1 MLNCPWKGGSNETAP
16 DEFLLPIFSVA
27 PLFHETK
34 ESTTLAN
41 LKFQSKRNSGDL
53 PSKTLG
59 VIRTEMSDVLR
70 GPRCG
75 EGRVHVMVASTAQR
89 KWPVNKTY
97 SGARLSVWTLQY
109 LYVTIKQKQ
118 PFAKRNEFKIDINN
132 VLILIQLYIHNM

>member
-1 MLNCPWKGGSNETAP
+1 MLNCPWKGGSNVTAP
-16 DEFLLPIFSVA
+16 DEVLLPMLSVA

-34 ESTTLAN
+34 VSITPDKI
-41 LKFQSKRNSGDL
+41 KFHSKRNSRDL
-53 PSKTLG
+53 PSKTMG
-59 VIRTEMSDVLR
+59 VIRTETSETLS

-89 KWPVNKTY
+89 KWPVNTTY

-109 LYVTIKQKQ
+109 LYVTTKQKQ
-118 PFAKRNEFKIDINN
+118 PFAKRDEFKIDINN